1 MDNKRFKQ
9 IQSLGVTASEA
20 TEYAQR
26 ISGVTPLTL
35 VYYNEERNEFTLI
48 AQYCSRE
55 GERLVGILLEDKGP
69 KMLCLEAFTASDA
82 DKIKQ
87 PIVPI
92 RISEYIETKFSFLEK
107 PHLPLKEEIWRIKKD
122 QSLQEKL
129 ASTLDVLRDNNVPL
143 PNLDDPVWMH
153 PEGGIE
159 LATNARMTTGSFLK
173 SGRRENGT
181 ANILVFADIPQ
192 EAFDRWKR
200 QR

>member
-1 MDNKRFKQ
+1 MNNERFKQ

-35 VYYNEERNEFTLI
+35 VYYNDEKFTLTLV

-82 DKIKQ
+82 EKIQQ
-87 PIVPI
+87 PMVPI
-92 RISEYIETKFSFLEK
+92 RISEYLERTKFSFLEK
-107 PHLPLKEEIWRIKKD
+107 PHLPFKEEIWRIKND
-122 QSLQEKL
+122 QRLQEKL
-129 ASTLDVLRDNNVPL
+129 ASTLDVLRDNNVPV
-143 PNLDDPVWMH
+143 PNLDDPMWMH

-173 SGRRENGT
+173 SSNR
-181 ANILVFADIPQ
+181 ANILVFAEVPQ

-200 QR
+200 